1 MIGRTRHK
9 PAAVVKLVLVLVLVM
24 GSAGRQRKTSCSPG
38 FLHVLPLVVQ

>member
-9 PAAVVKLVLVLVLVM
+9 PTAVVKLVLVLAM
-24 GSAGRQRKTSCSPG
+24 GSAGRLRKTGCSLG